1 MRTLWF
7 RWFQSTHPHGV
18 RRLMIVYRLWAGMF
32 QSTHPHGVR
41 RIREC
46 AMYVRQQ
53 FQSTHPH
60 GVRLPLRIGWLRV
73 REFQSTHPH
82 GVRHLHCAILRYK
95 VSFNPR
101 TRMGC
106 DRTWGLDW
114 DFYFVSIHAPAWGAT
129 RGVMT
134 STMGTMVSIHAPAW
148 GATQGNSLNRPVRSF
163 NPRTRMGC
171 DTHLATMAP
180 SG

>member
-1 MRTLWF
+1 MRTL
-7 RWFQSTHPHGV
+7 FQSTHPHGV

-106 DRTWGLDW
+106 D
-114 DFYFVSIHAPAWGAT
+114 
-129 RGVMT
+129 
-134 STMGTMVSIHAPAW
+134 
-148 GATQGNSLNRPVRSF
+148 
-163 NPRTRMGC
+163 
-171 DTHLATMAP
+171 THLATMAP